1 MEQKC
6 AEGEQIA
13 DLQNKHIPVIPDLI
27 WDLQPLLPCWNTFR
41 WIHLL
46 L

>member
-13 DLQNKHIPVIPDLI
+13 DLQNKYIPVIPDSI
-27 WDLQPLLPCWNTFR
+27 WDLQERVDLTQLCR
-41 WIHLL
+41 LIL
-46 L
+46 

>member
-13 DLQNKHIPVIPDLI
+13 DLQYKYIPVIPDLI
-27 WDLQPLLPCWNTFR
+27 WDLQLLLLCWNT
-41 WIHLL
+41 LS
-46 L
+46 